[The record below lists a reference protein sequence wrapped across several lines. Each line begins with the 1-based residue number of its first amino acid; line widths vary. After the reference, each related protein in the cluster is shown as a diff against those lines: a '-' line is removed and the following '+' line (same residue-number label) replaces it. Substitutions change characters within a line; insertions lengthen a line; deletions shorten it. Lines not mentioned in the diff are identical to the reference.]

1 MAVDKDRVLPWAVS
15 LSFLVHALAL
25 AQLHLRGTAV
35 PSSEPLAMTVQL
47 MPLAAPS
54 SAASL
59 PRPQAR
65 PIAAKPAAQSALTNS
80 AEAMPVAA
88 PLAKPMEA
96 PAAAGAISAAPVA
109 ANAPAQAVASQS
121 LVIVPPR
128 FDAEYLDNP
137 RPAYPAM
144 SRRLGEEGRVLLRVL
159 VGGEGR
165 AREVQLKESSGFA
178 RLDQAAREA
187 VLRWRFVPA
196 RRGGEAVEGWVLV
209 PVGFALN

>member
-1 MAVDKDRVLPWAVS
+1 MNKDRVLPWAVS

-25 AQLHLRGTAV
+25 AQLHLRGAAV
-35 PSSEPLAMTVQL
+35 PPSDPLTMTVQL
-47 MPLAAPS
+47 MPPAAPA
-54 SAASL
+54 SAASP

-65 PIAAKPAAQSALTNS
+65 PIAAKPAAQAVLTNS
-80 AEAMPVAA
+80 AELIPVAA
-88 PLAKPMEA
+88 PPAKPMEA
-96 PAAAGAISAAPVA
+96 PAAAVAMSAAPVA
-109 ANAPAQAVASQS
+109 ANAPAQAAASQQ
-121 LVIVPPR
+121 LVIAPPR

-137 RPAYPAM
+137 RPVYPAM

-165 AREVQLKESSGFA
+165 ARAVQLKEGSGFA

-209 PVGFALN
+209 PIGFALN